1 VSDFVEIK
9 VEPGIDW
16 NDEEYVHD
24 YMVSHILTPGR
35 SKQDQFYLQNL
46 REAYYGGI
54 VKICL
59 KKDMANLAE
68 YLPKMEKVEN
78 SFVKKGSTR
87 IVIPLLEISE
97 IVKHRL
103 FKDSLLSRKLI
114 YYFKS
119 KVKTDEGSR

>member
-1 VSDFVEIK
+1 
-9 VEPGIDW
+9 
-16 NDEEYVHD
+16 
-24 YMVSHILTPGR
+24 
-35 SKQDQFYLQNL
+35 
-46 REAYYGGI
+46 
-54 VKICL
+54 
-59 KKDMANLAE
+59 
-68 YLPKMEKVEN
+68 MEKVEN